1 MEPHTAT
8 RSPAAAS
15 AAAVR
20 CILVAFGLALGST
33 WGPSKASADA
43 FHLEARPRVAPDQ
56 VNATVTAD
64 SASPAAAAPRLHLV
78 KLRRRGVR
86 QQPQQLLA
94 ALGEDLGTSVAAGR
108 AGPLEEIDDRGFFL
122 GVISVG
128 SPPQKFRVAFDTAS
142 GQIFL
147 PSSSCTSGPCQEHFR
162 YAPEASKAASDVN
175 ADGKPLRPPEGL
187 GNDTVWHRDAISI
200 GLSSLGVGDG
210 QATGDLIKDELCL
223 GGTSEKGQPGHT
235 CMTLGLVAATEMT
248 DLPFQSLPHDGIVG
262 LGLSGLSVGKSFN
275 LLERLAEG
283 VAEGAEA
290 ALAPSFGLFFG
301 EETGELALGG
311 ANAERLAGPLVWSP
325 VDNPGEGYWQVR
337 LRSVRLGNHTISAC
351 SQGQCRGL
359 VDTCSTG
366 IGVTAAI
373 LPELESALSKD
384 GQKLC
389 AGPDLVFELEG
400 GHILLLRAEDYAH
413 GGRAGGAT
421 ACRAPNFLSMDLPES
436 FAGVF
441 VFGEPVLRRYYT
453 AFNADPP
460 SIGFGPLAVHA
471 VPSSSAAAA
480 GYASRGED
488 GLDIDREEAELED
501 ATRVALASSG
511 TSGQESP
518 ARSFVTFVVH
528 ACATQAMLVLI
539 IFIVGSRA
547 RDERLPMALFAAQ
560 VSRTLARTGLISPN
574 LASKVAT
581 RLSPEEAPSQGDE
594 CPICLGSC
602 DDEQCGSKG
611 PALHWCRLRCG
622 HHFHEPCIFEW
633 LWKSPRCPVCR
644 AHVLHEVSAPTPEQR
659 QQQQHQQQQQH
670 ESEEG
675 SGAAA
680 AHAEQ
685 PSSP

>member
-1 MEPHTAT
+1 MEPHAAT

-33 WGPSKASADA
+33 WGPSKASVDA
-43 FHLEARPRVAPDQ
+43 FHLEARPRVAPDE

-64 SASPAAAAPRLHLV
+64 VASLAAAAPRLHLV

-86 QQPQQLLA
+86 RQPQQLLA
-94 ALGEDLGTSVAAGR
+94 ALGVDTGTAAVAGR

-142 GQIFL
+142 GQVFL

-162 YAPEASKAASDVN
+162 YAPKASKAASDVN
-175 ADGKPLRPPEGL
+175 ADGKPLRPPDGL

-248 DLPFQSLPHDGIVG
+248 DLPFRSLPHDGIVG
-262 LGLSGLSVGKSFN
+262 LGLSGLSVGRSFN

-311 ANAERLAGPLVWSP
+311 ANAKRLAGPLVWSP

-337 LRSVRLGNHTISAC
+337 LRSVRLGNRTISAC

-400 GHILLLRAEDYAH
+400 GHTLLLRAEDYAH
-413 GGRAGGAT
+413 RGRAGGAT

-441 VFGEPVLRRYYT
+441 VFGEPVLRRYYA

-480 GYASRGED
+480 GYED
-488 GLDIDREEAELED
+488 GVDIDREEAELED
-501 ATRVALASSG
+501 ATRIALASSG
-511 TSGQESP
+511 ASGQESP
-518 ARSFVTFVVH
+518 ARSLLTFVVH
-528 ACATQAMLVLI
+528 ACATQVMLVII
-539 IFIVGSRA
+539 IFVVGSRA
-547 RDERLPMALFAAQ
+547 RDDRLPMALLAAQ
-560 VSRTLARTGLISPN
+560 VSRMVAKTGLTSPN
-574 LASKVAT
+574 LASKIAT
-581 RLSPEEAPSQGDE
+581 RLSPEEAPLQGGGDE

-611 PALHWCRLRCG
+611 PTLHWCRLRCG

-659 QQQQHQQQQQH
+659 QRRQQQPQQQHA
-670 ESEEG
+670 SEEG
-675 SGAAA
+675 PGAAA
-680 AHAEQ
+680 AAAER